1 MRAFVLNNPISV
13 EPNLCTKRSDF
24 TCQNRRCMDNGSLT
38 WKKSNM
44 NVKSM
49 VVFCQSSN
57 GNVKTSN
64 GLPSILTERS
74 PALSSVP
81 TTVAAAVDHGTATI
95 DAGSLVLSSQNT
107 ANQEDVALK
116 DLVPYKR
123 INNTFM
129 EFPEGIGIVRFLRG
143 KKLLITGATGFLG
156 KVLIEKILR
165 TAPDV
170 GKIYVMIK
178 AKNKEAAVERL
189 KKEIINT
196 ELFKCLQ
203 QAHGRSYNTFV
214 LSKLVPVLG
223 NVCETNLGIEPN
235 LAGEIA
241 NEVDVIVNSA
251 ANTTFDERYD
261 VAMNINTR
269 GPYRLMTLAKRCKK
283 LQLFLQVSTAYV
295 NGQRQ
300 GRILEK
306 PFSIGDSIASER
318 FVASDTYTRSPPML
332 DVEAEMKLA
341 LDSKETFQENLVSQ
355 KMKELGLERA
365 RIYGWQDTYVFT
377 KAMGEMMIDN
387 MRGDIPVAII
397 RPSVIEST
405 YKEPFPGWMEGNRM
419 MDPIVLYYGKGQLT
433 GFLVDPKGVL
443 DVVPADMV
451 VNATLAAMAK
461 HGEAGKPGINI
472 YQIASS
478 VVNPLVFQELA
489 GLLFEHFSSSPY
501 MDSRGRPIQVPKMKL
516 FSSMCDFS
524 SHIWS
529 EAVQR
534 SGRVLAPA
542 VASSQGKLS
551 KRLDVICRKSVEQ
564 AKYLANI
571 YEPYTFYG
579 GRFDNSNTQKLMDL
593 MSEEEKRSFGFDV
606 GSIDWRDY
614 ISNVHI
620 PGLRRHVMKG
630 RGMSNA

>member
-1 MRAFVLNNPISV
+1 MGAFFLNNPISV
-13 EPNLCTKRSDF
+13 APNLLTKTSNFMCDW
-24 TCQNRRCMDNGSLT
+24 CCIDGSLM
-38 WKKSNM
+38 WKKNKNKNM
-44 NVKSM
+44 VLY
-49 VVFCQSSN
+49 CQSSS
-57 GNVKTSN
+57 GIVKTSN
-64 GLPSILTERS
+64 GLPAILTERS
-74 PALSSVP
+74 SSSP
-81 TTVAAAVDHGTATI
+81 IPSMAADQSSGLI
-95 DAGSLVLSSQNT
+95 DAGSLVLSPNSKI
-107 ANQEDVALK
+107 QEDVAAK
-116 DLVPYKR
+116 DLVPYSSTTNKS
-123 INNTFM
+123 FM
-129 EFPEGIGIVRFLRG
+129 EFPEGIGIVRFLKG
-143 KKLLITGATGFLG
+143 KQLLITGATGFLG

-165 TAPDV
+165 TVPDV

-178 AKNKEAAVERL
+178 AKSKEAAVERL
-189 KKEIINT
+189 KSEIIT
-196 ELFKCLQ
+196 TQLFKCLQ
-203 QAHGRSYNTFV
+203 QTHGQSYKTFM
-214 LSKLVPVLG
+214 LSKLIPVLG
-223 NVCETNLGIEPN
+223 NVCESNLGIEPD
-235 LAGEIA
+235 LADEIA
-241 NEVDVIVNSA
+241 NEVDIIVNSA

-261 VAMNINTR
+261 VALDINTQ
-269 GPYRLMTLAKRCKK
+269 GPYRLMTFAKRCTK

-306 PFSIGDSIASER
+306 PFCIGESIARERVTSEILTGSLP
-318 FVASDTYTRSPPML
+318 VL
-332 DVEAEMKLA
+332 DVKAEIKLA
-341 LDSKETFQENLVSQ
+341 LESREALQENLVAQ

-365 RIYGWQDTYVFT
+365 RIFGWQDTYVFT
-377 KAMGEMMIDN
+377 KAMGEMLIDN
-387 MRGDIPVAII
+387 MRGEIPVAII

-433 GFLVDPKGVL
+433 GFLVDPEGVL

-461 HGEAGKPGINI
+461 HGATGKPGINI

-478 VVNPLVFQELA
+478 VVNPLVFQDLA

-524 SHIWS
+524 SHIWT

-534 SGRVLAPA
+534 SGRVLAPD
-542 VASSQGKLS
+542 VSSQGKLS
-551 KRLDVICRKSVEQ
+551 KRLDTICRKSVEQ

-579 GRFDNSNTQKLMDL
+579 GRFDNSNTQKLMEV
-593 MSEEEKRSFGFDV
+593 MSEEERRSFAFDV

-630 RGMSNA
+630 RGTCTAN